1 MNRISIY
8 KITDLDD
15 SDSDAMYYTLK
26 GLREQVLNEWYDEW
40 GERWNEKWEGNLELW
55 DKKPITTIE
64 VINEFETRVTYDNGA
79 QKINNLNFGVIETNV
94 EGNILLA
101 SHEAIVTK
109 LSGLNPTAAFNIIDL
124 LGSII

>member
-1 MNRISIY
+1 MAIQISNFNPVWKYNENENIPVNPSVQY
-8 KITDLDD
+8 Y
-15 SDSDAMYYTLK
+15 DATYMFVQCNIVGSNT
-26 GLREQVLNEWYDEW
+26 VNIIV
-40 GERWNEKWEGNLELW
+40 ELW

-101 SHEAIVTK
+101 AHEAIVTK
-109 LSGLNPTAAFNIIDL
+109 LSELNPTTTFNIIDL
-124 LGSII
+124 LDSVV